1 MRLSQAA
8 AVLVLGL
15 SAVGLSACVKQTK
28 APFDQGVCN
37 HVIEKKDGTL
47 QFNPVE
53 RNVPNMETC
62 AASLEGM
69 RIRFTRMGL
78 RREELTGSYQGKFI
92 FVQREGI
99 YLGDSYEGARFMSL
113 VRTGDG
119 RLAVPGAMP
128 PR

>member
-1 MRLSQAA
+1 MRVFPIVAVLALGVAA
-8 AVLVLGL
+8 AGL
-15 SAVGLSACVKQTK
+15 SGCVKATP

-37 HVIEKKDGTL
+37 HVVEKKDGTL

-62 AASLEGM
+62 AATLEGM
-69 RIRFTRMGL
+69 RIRFLRMGL
-78 RREELTGSYQGKFI
+78 RKEQLTGSYQGKFI
-92 FVQREGI
+92 FVEREGI

-119 RLAVPGAMP
+119 RLAVPGALP
-128 PR
+128 AR

>member
-1 MRLSQAA
+1 MRVYPIA
-8 AVLVLGL
+8 AVLALGVASLGL
-15 SAVGLSACVKQTK
+15 SGCVKATR

-47 QFNPVE
+47 QFNSVE

-62 AASLEGM
+62 AATLEGM
-69 RIRFTRMGL
+69 RIRFLRMGL
-78 RREELTGSYQGKFI
+78 RKEQLTGSYQGKFI
-92 FVQREGI
+92 FVEREGI

-119 RLAVPGAMP
+119 RLAVPGALP
-128 PR
+128 AR